1 MGSGGAVS
9 VPSGE
14 HNPLENGSIPL
25 LPTSKIKS
33 GYGGRDLCGR
43 DISKSG

>member
-25 LPTSKIKS
+25 LPTSRKVAKWFTALRWKRS
-33 GYGGRDLCGR
+33 VG
-43 DISKSG
+43 